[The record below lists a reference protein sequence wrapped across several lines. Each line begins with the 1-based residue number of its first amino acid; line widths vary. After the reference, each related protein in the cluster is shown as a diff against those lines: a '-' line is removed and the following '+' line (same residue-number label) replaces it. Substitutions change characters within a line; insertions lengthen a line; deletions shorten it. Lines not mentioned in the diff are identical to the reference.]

1 MLVLDSGGV
10 SRLAKRDKDTA
21 ALIIALRRRGLWPA
35 IVPTVVLTESLTGS
49 AQRDAN
55 PNRFLKACDLRPS
68 VSERVAR
75 RAAELRTK
83 ARKGSAVDALVVA
96 IAEPGSTVL
105 TSDGDDLRALAANAA
120 DVSIEVI

>member
-1 MLVLDSGGV
+1 MLVLDSSGV
-10 SRLAKRDKDTA
+10 SRLAKRDQDTA

-35 IVPTVVLTESLTGS
+35 IVPTVVLAETLTGS

-55 PNRFLKACDLRPS
+55 TKRFLKACDLRSS
-68 VSERVAR
+68 VSERLAR

-96 IAEPGSTVL
+96 IAEPGGTVL
-105 TSDGDDLRALAANAA
+105 TSDADDLRMLAANAV
-120 DVSIEVI
+120 DVDILVS

>member
-1 MLVLDSGGV
+1 MLVLDSGGL
-10 SRLAKRDKDTA
+10 SRLARRDQQTA

-35 IVPTVVLTESLTGS
+35 IVPTVVLAESLTGS

-55 PNRFLKACDLRPS
+55 TNRLLKACDVRPA

-105 TSDGDDLRALAANAA
+105 TSDGDDLAALAAHAA
-120 DVSIEVI
+120 DLIIDVI

>member
-10 SRLAKRDKDTA
+10 SRLAVRDRATA
-21 ALIIALRRRGLWPA
+21 ALIIALRRRGLWPP
-35 IVPTVVLTESLTGS
+35 IVPTVVLAESLTGS

-55 PNRFLKACDLRPS
+55 ANRLLRACDVRPA

-75 RAAELRTK
+75 RAAELRTE

-96 IAEPGSTVL
+96 IAKPGSTVL
-105 TSDGDDLRALAANAA
+105 TCDGDDLRAFAANAA
-120 DVSIEVI
+120 DVIIEVI

>member
-10 SRLAKRDKDTA
+10 SRLAKRDRETA

-35 IVPTVVLTESLTGS
+35 IVPMVVLAESLTGS

-55 PNRFLKACDLRPS
+55 ANRLLKTCDLRPS

-83 ARKGSAVDALVVA
+83 ARKGSAVDALVVTV
-96 IAEPGSTVL
+96 AEPGGTVL
-105 TSDGDDLRALAANAA
+105 TSDGDGLRALAANAV
-120 DVSIEVI
+120 DVVIEVI

>member
-35 IVPTVVLTESLTGS
+35 IVPTVVLAESLTGS
-49 AQRDAN
+49 VQRDAN
-55 PNRFLKACDLRPS
+55 ANRFLKACDLRSS

-105 TSDGDDLRALAANAA
+105 TSDGDDLRALAAGSA
-120 DVSIEVI
+120 DVAIEVI

>member
-10 SRLAKRDKDTA
+10 SRLARRDQQTA

-35 IVPTVVLTESLTGS
+35 IVPTVVLAESLTGS

-55 PNRFLKACDLRPS
+55 TNRLLKACDLRPS

-96 IAEPGSTVL
+96 LAEPGSTVL
-105 TSDGDDLRALAANAA
+105 TSDGDDLAALAAHAA
-120 DVSIEVI
+120 DVIIDVI

>member
-1 MLVLDSGGV
+1 MLVLDPGGL
-10 SRLAKRDKDTA
+10 SRLARRDQQTA

-35 IVPTVVLTESLTGS
+35 IVPTVVLAESLTGS

-55 PNRFLKACDLRPS
+55 TNRLLKACDVRPA

-105 TSDGDDLRALAANAA
+105 TSDGDDLAALAAHAA
-120 DVSIEVI
+120 DLTIDVI

>member
-10 SRLAKRDKDTA
+10 SRLAKRDRQAA
-21 ALIIALRRRGLWPA
+21 ALLLALRRRGLWPA
-35 IVPTVVLTESLTGS
+35 VVPTVVLAESLTGS
-49 AQRDAN
+49 PQRDAN
-55 PNRFLKACDLRPS
+55 VNRLLKACDVRPA

-96 IAEPGSTVL
+96 IAEPGSAVL
-105 TSDGDDLRALAANAA
+105 TSDGEDLRALAANAA
-120 DVSIEVI
+120 DVIIEIV

>member
-49 AQRDAN
+49 TQRDAN
-55 PNRFLKACDLRPS
+55 TNRLLKACDLRPS

-96 IAEPGSTVL
+96 TAERGSTVL
-105 TSDGDDLRALAANAA
+105 TSDGDDLLALAANAA
-120 DVSIEVI
+120 DVTIEVI

>member
-49 AQRDAN
+49 TQRDAN
-55 PNRFLKACDLRPS
+55 TNRLLKACDLRPS

-75 RAAELRTK
+75 RAADLRTK

-120 DVSIEVI
+120 DVSIEVT